1 MQNKDHWKKRRI
13 RMDLFL
19 LFTAIVTIYS
29 IVLPNPDRNVIV
41 GALITG
47 AIAILIGYFGFS
59 TQEDIKLN
67 VPRRTKNE

>member
-1 MQNKDHWKKRRI
+1 MPNKDHWKKRRL

-29 IVLPNPDRNVIV
+29 IVFPNTDRNIIV
-41 GALITG
+41 GTLVTG

-67 VPRRTKNE
+67 VPHGTKK